1 MNIIKRVFRTLI
13 VGYIVRGVRNL
24 ISKKTK

>member
-13 VGYIVRGVRNL
+13 VGYIVRGIRNL
-24 ISKKTK
+24 ISK